1 MITEERYRDLTAV
14 QDGVKRYFLDLAA
27 PRDIDQRLAGY
38 PGIRIID
45 MDTLQDI
52 ARQNQRERER
62 LAGESASMIRDA
74 VAETKEWFHISRMDE
89 TIESLQKRCH
99 AIVEDSYA
107 YLERKLE
114 LTDREQKLV
123 RKVLNASLQRLL
135 REPIRELKQLDTEE
149 EQEEYKE
156 MIQRLFVKEGD

>member
-1 MITEERYRDLTAV
+1 
-14 QDGVKRYFLDLAA
+14 
-27 PRDIDQRLAGY
+27 
-38 PGIRIID
+38 
-45 MDTLQDI
+45 
-52 ARQNQRERER
+52 
-62 LAGESASMIRDA
+62 
-74 VAETKEWFHISRMDE
+74 MDE